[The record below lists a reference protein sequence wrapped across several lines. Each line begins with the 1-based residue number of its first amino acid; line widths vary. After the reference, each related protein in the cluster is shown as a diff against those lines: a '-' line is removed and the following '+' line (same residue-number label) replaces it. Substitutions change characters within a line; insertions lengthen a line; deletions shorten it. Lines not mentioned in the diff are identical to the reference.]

1 MLMLAARHWWWVAAL
16 AFGCSGADSRARTPA
31 PGQIRAPG
39 PASAPSSASN
49 GPPTARPPAS
59 ARAAAGDAGSGVHAL
74 AAFDAFLKEQPEL
87 EYPALSQRLGLA
99 HAKEAMLAF
108 DPTKA
113 RYFDAIARELKLNA
127 GELQMFRE
135 RGLVSVDH
143 QQRYSMA
150 SAYWAIYTRDLPLF
164 VTTDSVLHAL
174 HRSYDGVLQ
183 ELETSVFSYVI
194 DSALER
200 ASQRLAAVVRS
211 GRAQNVRASLED
223 VDLYLTVARNL
234 LAGAGAA
241 ANEALLLDPVT
252 GGRPPSQPEPTAIF
266 VRPTIAEPKRVSAL
280 LQKVSSLSL
289 ETPDRPGC
297 THLYGGQRCV
307 DWSQFKPRGHYTK
320 TPALRGFFRSMLWL
334 GRADLGFN
342 LRPVDPAS
350 SIGADTNRERRD
362 AMLLVLLLRE
372 SGELEH
378 LAAVSHI
385 IDFMVGSSDN
395 VSIEAVSDA
404 LGQAGIV
411 DPALLADPAALERFD
426 AALDHV
432 GPRAQQIR
440 SQVVSA
446 DPTSTKPT
454 ELPLEFQVFGQRFLI
469 DSFALSRLVYD
480 AIVYQG
486 EKQQRFMP
494 KGLDV
499 MAVLGNDEAVQLLEP
514 ELTQHH
520 YAANLLAARRTVDAM
535 QADDWNANAY
545 NQWLAALSTLDDAPA
560 PKALF
565 PAVMQ
570 REAWRRKQL
579 RTSLASWAELRH
591 DTVLYA
597 KQSYTSHYSCEYPE
611 AFVEPYPDFFRR
623 LHALADSLGRRI
635 GLASVPSGDPTL
647 AATALRLR
655 DAHSTFFARFADT
668 MQRLEELAKK
678 ELAGKPF
685 SAEESKWLKAA
696 IDIRGGG
703 GSGGP
708 PTYSGWYPALI
719 YGASPASYEPVVSDV
734 HSDPTNKQVLQV
746 AVGDVEFLVVA
757 VDNGPHR
764 TAYVGP
770 AYSYYEFPGPIG
782 NRMTDEEW
790 RAKLERLD
798 RPSRPTFANVLEAPA
813 EERRLDNPPTKALEK
828 VYERRRDAAKHR

>member
-16 AFGCSGADSRARTPA
+16 AFGCSGADSRAKMPA

-39 PASAPSSASN
+39 PASAPGSTST
-49 GPPTARPPAS
+49 GPPTAGPPAS
-59 ARAAAGDAGSGVHAL
+59 TRPAAADAGSGVHAL

-87 EYPALSQRLGLA
+87 EYPELSQKLGLA
-99 HAKEAMLAF
+99 QPKESALTF

-127 GELQMFRE
+127 KETRIFRE

-200 ASQRLAAVVRS
+200 ASQRLAALVRS
-211 GRAQNVRASLED
+211 GQAKNVRASVED
-223 VDLYLTVARNL
+223 VDLYFTLARNL

-241 ANEALLLDPVT
+241 ANEAPLLDPVT
-252 GGRPPSQPEPTAIF
+252 GGTPPSQPAPNA
-266 VRPTIAEPKRVSAL
+266 VLVKPNVADPKLVTAL
-280 LQKVSSLSL
+280 LHKVSSLSL
-289 ETPDRPGC
+289 ETPDRSEC
-297 THLYGGQRCV
+297 THLYGGKRCV

-320 TPALRGFFRSMLWL
+320 TPTLRRFFRAMMWL

-350 SIGADTNRERRD
+350 LIVADANRERRN
-362 AMLLVLLLRE
+362 AMLAVLLLRD
-372 SGELEH
+372 SGELER

-395 VSIEAVSDA
+395 VSIEAVNDA
-404 LGQAGIV
+404 LRQAGITE
-411 DPALLADPAALERFD
+411 PALLADPAALERFD

-446 DPTSTKPT
+446 DPGSTKPT

-480 AIVYQG
+480 SIVYRG
-486 EKQQRFMP
+486 EKQRRFMP
-494 KGLDV
+494 QGLDV
-499 MAVLGNDEAVQLLEP
+499 MAVLGNDEAVRLLEP

-535 QADDWNANAY
+535 QADDWNASAY
-545 NQWLAALSTLDDAPA
+545 NQWLAALRTLDDPPA

-579 RTSLASWAELRH
+579 RTTLASWAELRH
-591 DTVLYA
+591 DTILYA

-623 LHALADSLGRRI
+623 LHELAESLSRRI
-635 GLASVPSGDPTL
+635 GLATVPSGDSTR

-655 DAHSTFFARFADT
+655 DAQSAFFARFADT
-668 MQRLEELAKK
+668 MRRLEGLAKK

-685 SAEESKWLKAA
+685 SAEESTWLKAA

-708 PTYSGWYPALI
+708 PTYTGWYPALI
-719 YGASPASYEPVVSDV
+719 YGGSPAAYEPVVSDV
-734 HSDPTNKQVLQV
+734 HSDPTNGHVLQV

-770 AYSYYEFPGPIG
+770 TFSYYEFPGPIEK
-782 NRMTDEEW
+782 RMTDEEW
-790 RAKLERLD
+790 RGKLQRQD
-798 RPSRPTFANVLEAPA
+798 KPSRPPFGGVFEAPA
-813 EERRLDNPPTKALEK
+813 EARQLDHPPFVTS
-828 VYERRRDAAKHR
+828 RQR